1 MPTPAPPAERPSPGP
16 AERFLFEGFVLDV
29 GRGALLRD
37 GVEIRLRAKSF
48 DALSHLVRQAGRLVP
63 KQELMDAVWP
73 DTAVTDDSL
82 VQCLMDIRRALG
94 DAQRVIHTARGR
106 GYRFDGEVRVDPPAA
121 PVPLAAHVPS
131 PAAAP
136 LATAGAPNPG
146 RWWLAATLAA
156 LALAAAA
163 FVWGRPSPE
172 PRDTAAAARLVEAAD
187 RERITL
193 TRDGLVRAVGGYER
207 AIILDPQ
214 FAPAHVG
221 LSDAS
226 TLLGVFGAVRPVET
240 YPRARRAA
248 LRAVEIDPMLATAH
262 VALGHVRVQWDRDWR
277 GAENSYRRALALDP
291 SAPRAHVLYA
301 ILLASRGRVDEGI
314 AQARAALALEPDAP
328 STNTTLAIVLY
339 LGGRNEEAIA
349 QGRVASGMEPV
360 SSLLHFWM
368 AMALA
373 DAGRFDEAM
382 REALA
387 SRQGAGNLPT
397 PIVGYIHGRA
407 GRSAE
412 ALEVQRALEDAR
424 ARSIYVPATDI
435 ALVAAGR
442 DDRASALSWLEVAF
456 EEHAHWLDGLP
467 RFKAFQ
473 RLRDEPRFKAL
484 LAKLESPGPLRP

>member
-1 MPTPAPPAERPSPGP
+1 
-16 AERFLFEGFVLDV
+16 
-29 GRGALLRD
+29 
-37 GVEIRLRAKSF
+37 
-48 DALSHLVRQAGRLVP
+48 
-63 KQELMDAVWP
+63 
-73 DTAVTDDSL
+73 
-82 VQCLMDIRRALG
+82 
-94 DAQRVIHTARGR
+94 
-106 GYRFDGEVRVDPPAA
+106 
-121 PVPLAAHVPS
+121 VPLAA
-131 PAAAP
+131 
-136 LATAGAPNPG
+136 AGAPSPG
-146 RWWLAATLAA
+146 RWWLGATLAA
-156 LALAAAA
+156 LALAVVA
-163 FVWGRPSPE
+163 FVWGRPASV

-187 RERITL
+187 RERMML
-193 TRDGLVRAVGGYER
+193 TRDGLVRAVAGYQR
-207 AIILDPQ
+207 ALVLDPL

-226 TLLGVFGAVRPVET
+226 TLLGVFGAVRPADT

-248 LRAVEIDPMLATAH
+248 LRAVELDPMLATAH

-328 STNTTLAIVLY
+328 STNTTLMIVLY
-339 LGGRNEEAIA
+339 LGGHNEEAIA
-349 QGRVASGMEPV
+349 QGRVAGRLAPV

-368 AMALA
+368 ALAFA

-442 DDRASALSWLEVAF
+442 DDRASALSWLEVAVD
-456 EEHAHWLDGLP
+456 EHAHWLDGVS
-467 RFKAFQ
+467 RFKAFE
-473 RLRDEPRFKAL
+473 RLRAEPRFKAL
-484 LAKLESPGPLRP
+484 LAKLDSPGALRP